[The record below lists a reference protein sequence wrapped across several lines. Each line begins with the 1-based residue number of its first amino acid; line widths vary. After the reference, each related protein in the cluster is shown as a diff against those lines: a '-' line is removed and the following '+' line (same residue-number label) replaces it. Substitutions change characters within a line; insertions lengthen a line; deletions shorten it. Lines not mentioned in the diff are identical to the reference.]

1 VVKTLLTLHDV
12 REAEAY
18 YGSGQWRNDTL
29 YSLAEHW
36 AKERGESIAVTD
48 PWRSLSWSDLL
59 RQADVVAYALDSA
72 GLKAG
77 DRVSVWM
84 GNRAEAVIVFL
95 ACSRGGYVF
104 NTSIHPTYT
113 VDDVVGLLS
122 KVETRA
128 LFAQPGHGADS
139 DTNSIFDRV
148 NEIETLRA
156 VFAVPLP
163 GEAIEGDIDPFP
175 PVIVGQSSLPEP
187 DPDRI
192 VYLAFT
198 SGTTGAPKGVM
209 HSDNSLLANARA
221 MVSDWDHGGDT
232 VLLTLSQ
239 LSHHIGTVA
248 LCQALVGGFQL
259 VLTDSKAQIDTIDWI
274 RRTGASYVMGVPTHA
289 IDLLAQI
296 DSGHAQDLGRV
307 SVFYMAGAPIPRET
321 AERLLSLN
329 IKPQNVYGMTENGS
343 HQYTLPS
350 DDTATITGTCGK
362 CCAAY
367 EIELFS
373 QDDPDKSV
381 AQGEIGQIGGR
392 GAMRML
398 GYFGNQSATEKS
410 FNADGWFLSGDLG
423 RFDESGNLEI
433 VGRIKDVIIRGG
445 HNIFPAQIED
455 LAMRHPG
462 VLKAAA
468 VAVSDERLGERVC
481 LIIVPAAGANPS
493 GNELV
498 DFLRESG
505 LSKFD
510 VPEFFLAERELPLGP
525 TGKILKR
532 ELEQSLRR
540 GDLCPQALRT
550 EVSQS

>member
-1 VVKTLLTLHDV
+1 MKTLLTLHDV
-12 REAEAY
+12 REAKAY
-18 YGSGQWRNDTL
+18 YDAGQWRGDTL

-36 AKERGESIAVTD
+36 ARERGDSVAVTD
-48 PWRSLSWSDLL
+48 PWRSLSWSELL
-59 RQADVVAYALDSA
+59 GEVDTAAAALDAA
-72 GLKAG
+72 GLNPG

-95 ACSRGGYVF
+95 ACSRNGYVF

-113 VDDVVGLLS
+113 VGDVVSLLN

-139 DTNSIFDRV
+139 DANSIFDRATEV
-148 NEIETLRA
+148 ESLRA
-156 VFAVPLP
+156 IFAVPLP
-163 GEAIEGDIDPFP
+163 GEAIAGDVAPFP
-175 PVIVGQSSLPEP
+175 TDTAGTSHPPQP

-221 MVSDWDHGGDT
+221 MVSDWGHGADT

-248 LCQALVGGFQL
+248 LCQAMVGGFQL
-259 VLTDSKAQIDTIDWI
+259 VLTDSNAQIDTIEWI
-274 RRTGASYVMGVPTHA
+274 KQTGASYVMGVPTHA
-289 IDLLAQI
+289 IDMLAQL
-296 DSGHAQDLGRV
+296 DDRQESNLGKV

-321 AERLLSLN
+321 AERLLSMN

-362 CCAAY
+362 SCAAY
-367 EIELFS
+367 EIALFS
-373 QDDPDKSV
+373 QDDHDKRV

-410 FNADGWFLSGDLG
+410 FNSQGWFLSGDLG
-423 RFDESGNLEI
+423 RFDDGGNLEI

-468 VAVSDERLGERVC
+468 VAVADDRLGERVC
-481 LIIVPAAGANPS
+481 LIIVPAGAASPS
-493 GNELV
+493 GSELV

-510 VPEFFLAERELPLGP
+510 LPEFFLMERELPLGP

-532 ELEQSLRR
+532 DLEQSLRR
-540 GDLCPQALRT
+540 GDLCPQALRS
-550 EVSQS
+550 EVSPS

>member
-1 VVKTLLTLHDV
+1 
-12 REAEAY
+12 
-18 YGSGQWRNDTL
+18 
-29 YSLAEHW
+29 
-36 AKERGESIAVTD
+36 
-48 PWRSLSWSDLL
+48 
-59 RQADVVAYALDSA
+59 
-72 GLKAG
+72 
-77 DRVSVWM
+77 
-84 GNRAEAVIVFL
+84 
-95 ACSRGGYVF
+95 
-104 NTSIHPTYT
+104 
-113 VDDVVGLLS
+113 
-122 KVETRA
+122 
-128 LFAQPGHGADS
+128 
-139 DTNSIFDRV
+139 
-148 NEIETLRA
+148 
-156 VFAVPLP
+156 
-163 GEAIEGDIDPFP
+163 
-175 PVIVGQSSLPEP
+175 
-187 DPDRI
+187 
-192 VYLAFT
+192 
-198 SGTTGAPKGVM
+198 
-209 HSDNSLLANARA
+209 
-221 MVSDWDHGGDT
+221 
-232 VLLTLSQ
+232 
-239 LSHHIGTVA
+239 
-248 LCQALVGGFQL
+248 
-259 VLTDSKAQIDTIDWI
+259 
-274 RRTGASYVMGVPTHA
+274 MGVPTHA

-307 SVFYMAGAPIPRET
+307 SVFYLAGAPIPRET

-540 GDLCPQALRT
+540 GDLCPQALRA